1 MNMEE
6 FRNRFAS
13 AIASA
18 KSPMERFE
26 LIAKVFGEY
35 FGVKSDE
42 VAIFSLDRDREVLV
56 FVWPGS
62 LKSVGSIPLN
72 AHRCLVS
79 KTAVETKASIDNTF
93 ATTPH
98 LYMFEHFLA
107 NKETRIPIQKIMS
120 VPVLDSNQLKGVVQV
135 ARKGVDRE
143 SAGEDFKPAD
153 LEALTGFA
161 GIIAPYI

>member
-6 FRNRFAS
+6 FRSRFAA

-26 LIAKVFGEY
+26 LIAKVFGDY
-35 FGVKSDE
+35 FGVRNDE

-79 KTAVETKASIDNTF
+79 KTAVETKASIDNAF

-120 VPVLDSNQLKGVVQV
+120 VPVLDAGQLKGVVQV

-143 SAGEDFKPAD
+143 SAGEDFKQAE
-153 LEALTGFA
+153 LEALAGFA